1 MQQITQKSE
10 FSYTLNDIDLKGS
23 MQNTPRVHKVPG
35 QVPMPPLL
43 NPEATNPRHGHQSG

>member
-10 FSYTLNDIDLKGS
+10 SISTLKDVELKRS
-23 MQNTPRVHKVPG
+23 MQNTHRVHEVPV

-43 NPEATNPRHGHQSG
+43 NPEATNPGHGHQSG